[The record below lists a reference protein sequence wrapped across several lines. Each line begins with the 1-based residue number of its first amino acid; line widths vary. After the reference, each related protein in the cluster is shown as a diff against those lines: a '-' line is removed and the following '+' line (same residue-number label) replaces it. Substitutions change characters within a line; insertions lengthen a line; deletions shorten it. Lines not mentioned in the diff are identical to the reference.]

1 MIVFGSFFASQ
12 IKCQPFCKRL
22 ILGYGDVRLL
32 MERNVRSEIIEVR
45 RSDLTAIQFLC
56 FTCSDKCSASST
68 FSLESRKRPTNIF
81 SSFFLFRKSMGIRC
95 IICLQVFSTHYSCC
109 KSWDSVSQKHYLFR
123 VVRFWITCIPLGR
136 YKLSTSWVLFQ
147 ASN

>member
-1 MIVFGSFFASQ
+1 
-12 IKCQPFCKRL
+12 
-22 ILGYGDVRLL
+22 

-109 KSWDSVSQKHYLFR
+109 KSWDSVSKTLSFQSCSFLNYMYPSGEVQVEFCFKQATN
-123 VVRFWITCIPLGR
+123 VV
-136 YKLSTSWVLFQ
+136 
-147 ASN
+147 ASLKMKEDLCY